1 MFLLLVITDEVGL
14 LQLLEVMDDVG
25 LLQLP
30 EVWLDA
36 VGLFCTMP
44 STKKDGDLAN
54 CCKKTLNEEEEEEK
68 MPQPPQIKFPSYFSN
83 ELPWPRGG
91 SDRNPQQPAK
101 EKKSSCQ
108 DRFCNYFS
116 EQFDAESGV
125 S

>member
-1 MFLLLVITDEVGL
+1 MLLVCSALCLALRKMET
-14 LQLLEVMDDVG
+14 LQI
-25 LLQLP
+25 
-30 EVWLDA
+30 A
-36 VGLFCTMP
+36 V
-44 STKKDGDLAN
+44 
-54 CCKKTLNEEEEEEK
+54 KKTLNEEEEEK
-68 MPQPPQIKFPSYFSN
+68 MPQPPQIKFLSYFSN